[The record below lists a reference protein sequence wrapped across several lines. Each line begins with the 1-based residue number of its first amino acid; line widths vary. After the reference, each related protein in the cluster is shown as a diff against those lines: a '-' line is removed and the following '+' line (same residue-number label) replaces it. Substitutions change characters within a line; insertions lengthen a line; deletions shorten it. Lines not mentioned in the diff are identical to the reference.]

1 VDEAAEHVVTI
12 DVMKRRGSGGDR
24 AGGNFEIDATM
35 WALSVVVADVLPKDT
50 LKVAA
55 TENKHPVEAFVSHR
69 PHPAFRVGIG
79 SRRSNRCL
87 DHPDAF

>member
-1 VDEAAEHVVTI
+1 MDEAAEHVVTI

-55 TENKHPVEAFVSHR
+55 TENKHPVGIRFAPSSPSVPRRHWLEAIESVS
-69 PHPAFRVGIG
+69 
-79 SRRSNRCL
+79 
-87 DHPDAF
+87 